1 MGANGRTGDAAFEV
15 NAVTKRFGGLTAL
28 RGVSLRVRAG
38 EVCGLI
44 GPNGAGKTT
53 LFDVISGLTA
63 PTAGTVHLDG
73 ADVTRQ
79 LPERRAR
86 SGVRRTF
93 QRVQLYGRLSV
104 EDNVLAAMEW
114 RGGGGGLFAD
124 LVAAP
129 TRRRREATRREK
141 VAEVLDACGLSG
153 LAGRPAWSLPIGQAR
168 LVELARAIADGPR
181 LLLLDEPTSGLS
193 AREAARFGEQ
203 IQRLRAD
210 GVAVVLVEHDVGF
223 VMGQSDRVVVLNL
236 GAVLA
241 EGAPDEIQAHPEV
254 RRAYLG

>member
-1 MGANGRTGDAAFEV
+1 
-15 NAVTKRFGGLTAL
+15 
-28 RGVSLRVRAG
+28 VSLRVRPG

-53 LFDVISGLTA
+53 LFDVVSGLTA

-86 SGVRRTF
+86 SRVRRTF

-129 TRRRREATRREK
+129 TRRRLEATRREK

-153 LAGRPAWSLPIGQAR
+153 LAGRPAGSLPIGQAR

-223 VMGQSDRVVVLNL
+223 VMGQSDRVVVLDL

-241 EGAPDEIQAHPEV
+241 EGTPDEIQAHSEV